1 MLFEWLLKLR
11 SSEIRNRIKMI
22 TRNSEKESLLLR
34 LQNDTVHIMDL
45 DELNLVKFCYGG
57 LILGSS
63 LFSLLPQLPQKMTIA
78 FKVDKIDLKIIFLL
92 CYSKSAVSKMRPAGR
107 VLPAIGTCA
116 ARELPHNLK
125 KCKFVIK
132 LLECFQ
138 HFKIN
143 CSSN

>member
-1 MLFEWLLKLR
+1 M
-11 SSEIRNRIKMI
+11 
-22 TRNSEKESLLLR
+22 R

-45 DELNLVKFCYGG
+45 DKLNLVKFCYGG

-107 VLPAIGTCA
+107 LLPAIGTCA
-116 ARELPHNLK
+116 ARELPQTLK

-132 LLECFQ
+132 LFSILRSIAVQIKAF
-138 HFKIN
+138 
-143 CSSN
+143 